1 MKGVESN
8 LNSTQRSLRDVNK
21 LLKLDPSNTTLLAQK
36 HELLQQ
42 KIADTKIKLKTLK
55 EADKQAKVQFEK
67 GDLGKDKYDA
77 LQREIAE
84 TEQNLKALKK
94 TAGSGNAALEKVSVV
109 TGKVGNKMRRCRKS
123 YHAGINKQWQ
133 DSGRYL

>member
-42 KIADTKIKLKTLK
+42 KIADTKTKLKTLK

-94 TAGSGNAALEKVSVV
+94 QQEAETQHLK
-109 TGKVGNKMRRCRKS
+109 KC
-123 YHAGINKQWQ
+123 Q
-133 DSGRYL
+133 